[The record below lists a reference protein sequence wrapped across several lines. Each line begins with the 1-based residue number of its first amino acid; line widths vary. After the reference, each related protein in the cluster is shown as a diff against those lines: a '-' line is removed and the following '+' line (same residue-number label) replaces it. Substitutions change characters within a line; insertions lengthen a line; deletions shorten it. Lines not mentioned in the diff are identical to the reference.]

1 MGPARAHPATQ
12 PVMLT
17 RMRQGAPVELRRREV
32 KRIGIAAIDPTI
44 RPMPMA
50 MHMGRSHFFSPLAPS
65 CMLRPA
71 FSTALP
77 AWPKALSI
85 SLPAFSAGPPE
96 PSRLHAGSSAIA
108 AARMMREMDFMANV
122 LLTAKTC
129 SARLGRYR
137 LLAKAEEEAA
147 RPGRGGRLRSGLLDL
162 RREHRGE
169 LPGAQARLAAQHQ
182 APPALDH
189 HFVVL
194 VRGVLPAIDHLQHRT

>member
-1 MGPARAHPATQ
+1 M
-12 PVMLT
+12 
-17 RMRQGAPVELRRREV
+17 
-32 KRIGIAAIDPTI
+32 KRIRIPAINATI
-44 RPMPMA
+44 GAMAMPMN
-50 MHMGRSHFFSPLAPS
+50 MEVSYFLSPLAAS

-85 SLPAFSAGPPE
+85 SLPAFPAGPPE

-137 LLAKAEEEAA
+137 LPAKAEEEAA

-169 LPGAQARLAAQHQ
+169 LPGAHARLQTQHDK
-182 APPALDH
+182 PPVLAH
-189 HFVVL
+189 HFIVL
-194 VRGVLPAIDHLQHRT
+194 MHGRL